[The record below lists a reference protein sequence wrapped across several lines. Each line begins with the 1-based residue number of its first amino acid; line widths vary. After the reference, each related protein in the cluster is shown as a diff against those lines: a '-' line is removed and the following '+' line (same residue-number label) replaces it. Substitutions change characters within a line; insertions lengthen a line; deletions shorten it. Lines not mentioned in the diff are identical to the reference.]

1 MNGTIAL
8 LLTQDGVTSGAIY
21 ALIALAI
28 LIVFTVTRVIL
39 VPQGQFV
46 TYAALTYGLM
56 QSGVMPGTA
65 WLLFIGSCLAG
76 ILDARL
82 AIAAG
87 RPRDLLLIAAIRIVF
102 PVLVLAVS
110 LSIPPERLGTAGQIA
125 LTLAT
130 VVPLGPLMYRLVF
143 EPIADASVLM
153 LLVVAVAV
161 DVALSGI
168 GLLLFGSE
176 GARTD
181 PLFDVTLSLG
191 PAQLGAST
199 LSIVVT
205 SLLLML
211 MLFLFFERTILG
223 RALRATA
230 IHRLGARLVGIP
242 VRRAGRLS
250 FLLASLL
257 GAVSGVLVSS
267 VMTVYY
273 DSGFMIGL
281 KGFVA
286 AIVGGLVSYPIAVL
300 GALIIG
306 LIEAWSA
313 FYASAF
319 KEVIVF
325 TALIPV
331 LIVRSFLARETPEE
345 EVDE

>member
-1 MNGTIAL
+1 
-8 LLTQDGVTSGAIY
+8 
-21 ALIALAI
+21 
-28 LIVFTVTRVIL
+28 
-39 VPQGQFV
+39 
-46 TYAALTYGLM
+46 
-56 QSGVMPGTA
+56 
-65 WLLFIGSCLAG
+65 
-76 ILDARL
+76 
-82 AIAAG
+82 
-87 RPRDLLLIAAIRIVF
+87 
-102 PVLVLAVS
+102 
-110 LSIPPERLGTAGQIA
+110 
-125 LTLAT
+125 
-130 VVPLGPLMYRLVF
+130 
-143 EPIADASVLM
+143 
-153 LLVVAVAV
+153 
-161 DVALSGI
+161 
-168 GLLLFGSE
+168 
-176 GARTD
+176 
-181 PLFDVTLSLG
+181 
-191 PAQLGAST
+191 
-199 LSIVVT
+199 
-205 SLLLML
+205 ML